1 LIRIPSVSVLANRP
15 LIEFVENEL
24 RRGSWNFRELPHHDA
39 RMETGARGTDGKIP
53 GIVLRMVQDLQ
64 TSDPDLCY
72 VLNVLREQLGFE
84 TAVDLAWFSVEA
96 VAQLETYTTQMAL
109 NSPEFLSS
117 DLVMARHLLDASRK
131 DLLANINIKLR
142 DFEEGDAKSTIL
154 LRVDA
159 LQRDAN
165 TSG

>member
-1 LIRIPSVSVLANRP
+1 
-15 LIEFVENEL
+15 
-24 RRGSWNFRELPHHDA
+24 
-39 RMETGARGTDGKIP
+39 
-53 GIVLRMVQDLQ
+53 MVQDLQ

-96 VAQLETYTTQMAL
+96 VAQLETYTTRMAL